1 MRDLKV
7 RPIMARSRIRQ
18 GFTLIELLLVMVII
32 AVLAA
37 IVVPRLTGRREQANR
52 TAAID
57 QISNFKT
64 SLNTYEQDTGKF
76 PATLQALI
84 TNPGDAGWKGPYLQ
98 TDTLPKDPWNRD
110 YVYSVPGTNGKD
122 YDIYSTGADGQ
133 SHVE

>member
-1 MRDLKV
+1 M
-7 RPIMARSRIRQ
+7 IARRRIRH

-64 SLNTYEQDTGKF
+64 SLNAYETDTGKF

-98 TDTLPKDPWNRD
+98 SDAVPKDPWGHD
-110 YVYSVPGTNGKD
+110 YVYTVPGTNGKD
-122 YDIYSTGADGQ
+122 YDIYSTGQDGQ